1 MIMTAAPSARFSKM
15 NWLKFHQNRYSTLAK
30 NTFDIILIGELI
42 VVGLSWCQNVWDKF
56 LKPLK
61 SLNCD
66 VEGDR
71 IQNVLWRALN
81 LPVFSNL
88 KNVVALCGTNNV
100 LLDPSRN
107 IVDGILEI
115 ARSFKTSYSC
125 VNVVICRILPR
136 DDSCSVNRVFIKEVN
151 QILKLKCYE
160 SSYTSFV
167 YGSGWTLSNCS
178 LNADL

>member
-1 MIMTAAPSARFSKM
+1 M
-15 NWLKFHQNRYSTLAK
+15 
-30 NTFDIILIGELI
+30 
-42 VVGLSWCQNVWDKF
+42 
-56 LKPLK
+56 
-61 SLNCD
+61 NCD

-100 LLDPSRN
+100 LLDPPRN

-160 SSYTSFV
+160 SPYTSFV